1 MIKVIHDT
9 KYENLINWLVSIRK
23 ERGLTVRDVGALIGE
38 HHQLVSRI
46 ETLQRK
52 LNVYEYIQYCDALEI
67 NSDEGLNLL
76 KKNISEES
84 VGRTFKS

>member
-23 ERGLTVRDVGALIGE
+23 DRGLTVRDVGALIGE

>member
-23 ERGLTVRDVGALIGE
+23 ERGLTVSDVGALIGE